1 MSNRR
6 IPFNH
11 NQRLGLDIDRHIAL
25 DAGAGTGKTT
35 VMAERYVQH
44 LIASIQRSTLVLPH
58 GPREP
63 LSGHGSLRAPARER
77 TDRKEWQGLLPSEV
91 VAITFTKKAASELK
105 ARIRA
110 RVAATSKSPVDPD
123 DPVRV
128 YDPRIRS
135 DADVEMLLSSL
146 DEAPISTIDAF
157 LSQLLSPH
165 LDLVAVHPSREQI
178 AQERAPLL
186 IEEALHSAWRV
197 RTISDAQEAG
207 VLGYV
212 NSFIESRDRI
222 AIALGGQEQASVV
235 LSGMLNKSLFV
246 EESKRSIEAHAH
258 RLGAPFHHDEPLPEQ
273 LFLEMFLEPVATEID
288 AFASRLRE
296 HLNEFVDLYLGH
308 SAAYVT
314 PAELTTLGGTQT
326 RFRHLVHMARH
337 AFPEDSIL
345 RMQWV
350 WNVAIAAAGSI
361 KSDGTKTSYFQNA
374 SLPAVR
380 QTGWH
385 PGLVTKSKANLPK
398 PEKDAIKAAADLIC
412 NEMSDL
418 LNSQTGRLICF
429 MGRSAT
435 LLAPGIE
442 SPYLPETSI
451 HSMAEMDVEFYDT
464 AELGGPMRI
473 GSALQS
479 RILMDLLRVHGACKD
494 ILTQLKAQ
502 EGVHDFDDIQNMAAD
517 LLLAR
522 CPDMVRFEYPPEVVD
537 ALDSLGDEPWT
548 DHHISRALMLATDDE
563 KCAADLQRRFHIL
576 QTLRRQYRAFIIDEY
591 QDTNPAH
598 FRLLARL
605 WGHRI
610 LHSGEPDR
618 PLGPWDPTICIV
630 GDMKQSIYRFRQA
643 EGSSASMVQ
652 ARGANGSLLL

>member
-1 MSNRR
+1 MSKKKVS
-6 IPFNH
+6 FNH
-11 NQRLGLDIDRHIAL
+11 SQRLGLDIDRHIAL

-212 NSFIESRDRI
+212 NSFIEARDRI
-222 AIALGGQEQASVV
+222 SIALGGQEQASVV

-273 LFLEMFLEPVATEID
+273 LFLEMFHEPVAADID
-288 AFASRLRE
+288 AFACQLHE

-314 PAELTTLGGTQT
+314 PAELPGLGGTQT

-350 WNVAIAAAGSI
+350 WNVAIAAAGTI

-374 SLPAVR
+374 SLPAAR
-380 QTGWH
+380 QSGWH
-385 PGLVTKSKANLPK
+385 PGLVTKSKANLPT
-398 PEKDAIKAAADLIC
+398 PEKDAIKAAAELIC
-412 NEMSDL
+412 TEMSVM

-435 LLAPGIE
+435 LLAPRIE
-442 SPYLPETSI
+442 SPYLPESSL
-451 HSMAEMDVEFYDT
+451 HSMTEMDVDFYDT
-464 AELGGPMRI
+464 TELGGPLRI

-479 RILMDLLRVHGACKD
+479 RILMDLLRVHSACKD
-494 ILTQLKAQ
+494 ILAQLKAQ

-537 ALDSLGDEPWT
+537 ALDSLGNEPWT
-548 DHHISRALMLATDDE
+548 DHHISRALVLANDDE

-576 QTLRRQYRAFIIDEY
+576 QTLRRQYRAFIID
-591 QDTNPAH
+591 
-598 FRLLARL
+598 
-605 WGHRI
+605 
-610 LHSGEPDR
+610 
-618 PLGPWDPTICIV
+618 
-630 GDMKQSIYRFRQA
+630 
-643 EGSSASMVQ
+643 
-652 ARGANGSLLL
+652 